1 MAYPKNLLLPSCLLS
16 LILAGCGGVPYQEI
30 GDSGGHSTVPLGGDK
45 FEIRYLSNSSG
56 QQASTRMRELTLLR
70 AAEVALDYGYAYFVV
85 ETETED
91 AQTKWTMRS
100 TTSRV
105 GGMGTSTGGIGIG
118 TGGTGIGIGGSSGGI
133 GIGSGGVGMG
143 GGYPSSGTI
152 TSSTPVPVLIPEL
165 SIRIH
170 CHKDVP
176 TKAYQGVLYD
186 AARIRDILAAQYGI
200 DVTKDDRPKRS
211 APPPIQVIE

>member
-1 MAYPKNLLLPSCLLS
+1 MAHPKHLLLPSCLLS
-16 LILAGCGGVPYQEI
+16 LILAGCGGVPYEEI

-45 FEIRYLSNSSG
+45 FEIRYVSNTSG

-70 AAEVALDYGYAYFVV
+70 AAEVALEYGYTHFVV

-91 AQTKWTMRS
+91 AQTKWTMRP
-100 TTSRV
+100 TTTHV

-118 TGGTGIGIGGSSGGI
+118 TPGIGIGGSAGGI
-133 GIGSGGVGMG
+133 GIGTGSGVGMG
-143 GGYPSSGTI
+143 GSYPRSGTI

-165 SIRIH
+165 SIKIH
-170 CHKDVP
+170 CHRGVP

-186 AARIRDILAAQYGI
+186 AARIRDILAVQYNI
-200 DVTKDDRPKRS
+200 DVYKDDPPQRS